1 MALTLTTPNTILGAL
16 EPKSQTSRLVSNL
29 ATVLLGTVL
38 ITLAAKVNVPTWP
51 VPVTLQTF
59 VVMLLPFCFSFWGAT
74 LGTGLFALLGGVSA
88 GFGVAFF
95 ASVSGAT
102 WGYILGFLVAPAVAR
117 LFPRESRW
125 VPVSMAAMLAVVY
138 LMGVSWM
145 AYWLGFSLYAAL
157 MLGVVPFLP
166 ADALKLAA
174 ASVLVI
180 LWDRC
185 RKSLSGARAE
195 EK

>member
-1 MALTLTTPNTILGAL
+1 M
-16 EPKSQTSRLVSNL
+16 
-29 ATVLLGTVL
+29 
-38 ITLAAKVNVPTWP
+38 
-51 VPVTLQTF
+51 
-59 VVMLLPFCFSFWGAT
+59 
-74 LGTGLFALLGGVSA
+74 
-88 GFGVAFF
+88 
-95 ASVSGAT
+95 
-102 WGYILGFLVAPAVAR
+102 GFLVAPAVAR